1 LAVETGLVK
10 KSGSFY
16 SYGEQRIG
24 QGRENAREYL
34 KAHPDLTDQ
43 LEAEIRALVTPATRL
58 NGGAEAAPAAGQT
71 SFLTDEA

>member
-1 LAVETGLVK
+1 VK

-24 QGRENAREYL
+24 QGRENTREYL

-43 LEAEIRALVTPATRL
+43 LEAELRALLAGSAAPSA
-58 NGGAEAAPAAGQT
+58 NGTAEPSKGEAAVLAG
-71 SFLTDEA
+71 DA